1 MGMRLAI
8 MMQTALINGVIMK
21 KNGNFILAVTIIG
34 ALVILPIFSIALASG
49 LSAKEHKKS
58 STNVSAQYILSSSQ
72 EAQTDVFFVDI
83 KKVTKNDKKD
93 YAFKYD
99 NTAETMLIVDL
110 SIRNRTSVT
119 QTLAPSAQ
127 LYIRTQDGLFVSMHP
142 SMYITEP
149 LQFEEVAPGNTM
161 SGQVSFNI
169 PKDMQR
175 PLLYIDLG
183 WGGHVPVVYDILH

>member
-1 MGMRLAI
+1 MKNKNLKVAI
-8 MMQTALINGVIMK
+8 SIV
-21 KNGNFILAVTIIG
+21 G
-34 ALVILPIFSIALASG
+34 ALVILPIFTLAFAYS
-49 LSAKEHKKS
+49 LSTAKH
-58 STNVSAQYILSSSQ
+58 NNPNLIQSAQYILSSSQ
-72 EAQTDVFFVDI
+72 QAQTDVFSVDI
-83 KKVTKNDKKD
+83 KKVTKNDNKD
-93 YAFKYD
+93 YAFEYD